1 MSELRSALEPL
12 RAESLTVLVRARE
25 ADPEAFERAGPVLV
39 EAARIHSIGDLQRVV
54 AQWREGTERERS
66 LGEDRL
72 RARRSLHASVSFE
85 GMVRVDGDL
94 DPAAGESLLTALGAV
109 LDAEARGRPGDD
121 DRSPAQ
127 RRADALGESAASG
140 SIAPIARAWVGSART

>member
-109 LDAEARGRPGDD
+109 LDAEARSP
-121 DRSPAQ
+121 RSPERGWGAPAPDGDGAARGA
-127 RRADALGESAASG
+127 RR
-140 SIAPIARAWVGSART
+140 RMCV